1 MKLLE
6 LKIHPDG
13 PSGWQSNRLIFGKKT
28 TQLYG
33 PNGSGKTPIIQSIV
47 YALGYPV
54 VFRNDISE
62 KCASVELKVDFDGIM
77 YTILRDIG
85 KQFSVT
91 VNGGGEEKRFYDE
104 KEYTAYLL
112 GKWRFEQ
119 PTLLAN
125 DGKPAAPYISTFLPL
140 IYLDQD
146 DGYSS
151 IYKSQKTFIKDQFSE
166 MMRIAFGLPPKNSFT
181 RKKDVIK
188 AKEKLDV
195 LDIRVTNKRKVLDEL
210 KVSVVKARSLD
221 ELENELKILREEL
234 NELKKNKAAKSS
246 SMSGIDALILEKRSE
261 HKEIISR
268 ISDLRS
274 RVYGIESIRSE
285 IETEIN
291 TLSLNE
297 EARKVFHSFEEIC
310 ASKKC
315 GLFFSSAESYGKN
328 LLYLRD
334 QIKDLERN
342 AEVSKIKITTLE
354 ENKSRCEREI
364 QIFSEKRE
372 SVKEASEVEGLVE
385 AVGELTERIFELEY
399 ERKTLEKLDDSE
411 SDFVMLLNE
420 RENVLNLY
428 NELASNRNTSSV
440 ESARIRNELR
450 NKIIYWLDVLRTS
463 NVSRDVSIS
472 PDFYFDFGGEK
483 INQIKGS
490 TRVRVVLSIHAAI
503 FEMVLD
509 NEESGL
515 KFYIMDTPKQHE
527 MHNVDL
533 SDYIG
538 TLESLAKRKN
548 AQIIFST
555 TEYHYQCT
563 EGDNEWQPEYEGKD
577 HKMFLKT
584 YKD

>member
-6 LKIHPDG
+6 LKIHPEG
-13 PSGWQSNRLIFGKKT
+13 QSGWQSNRLTFGEKI

-54 VFRNDISE
+54 VFRNDINE
-62 KCASVELKVDFDGIM
+62 KCASVELKVDFDGVT
-77 YTILRDIG
+77 YTLLRDIG
-85 KQFSVT
+85 KQFSVAVT
-91 VNGGGEEKRFYDE
+91 GSDEEERFYDE
-104 KEYTAYLL
+104 KEYTSYLFD
-112 GKWRFEQ
+112 KWGFEI
-119 PTLLAN
+119 PTLLTN

-166 MMRIAFGLPPKNSFT
+166 MMRIAFGLPAKNSFT
-181 RKKDVIK
+181 RKKDVIN
-188 AKEKLDV
+188 AKDKLDA
-195 LDIRVTNKRKVLDEL
+195 LDIRVANKRKVLDEL
-210 KVSVVKARSLD
+210 RESVDNTRSQE
-221 ELENELKILREEL
+221 ELANEIQILRDEL
-234 NELKKNKAAKSS
+234 NELRKNKAAKSS
-246 SMSGIDALILEKRSE
+246 SMSGIDTLILEKRGE
-261 HKEIISR
+261 HKEIVFRINDFKSR
-268 ISDLRS
+268 ID
-274 RVYGIESIRSE
+274 GIQSIKSE

-310 ASKKC
+310 ASEKC

-342 AEVSKIKITTLE
+342 AEVSKIKISTLE
-354 ENKSRCEREI
+354 ENKLQCEREI
-364 QIFSEKRE
+364 QKLAEKRE
-372 SVKEASEVEGLVE
+372 TVQEAGEVEGLVE

-399 ERKTLEKLDDSE
+399 ERKALEKFEDNE
-411 SDFVMLLNE
+411 NEFVLLLNE
-420 RENVLNLY
+420 RESALNNY
-428 NELASNRNTSSV
+428 NELSSNKNASSV

-450 NKIIYWLDVLRTS
+450 NKIIFWLDVLRTS
-463 NVSRDVSIS
+463 NVSRELSIS

-503 FEMVLD
+503 FEMLINKD
-509 NEESGL
+509 DTGL
-515 KFYIMDTPKQHE
+515 KFYILDTPKQHE

-533 SDYIG
+533 SDYIEK
-538 TLESLAKRKN
+538 LESLAKMKN

-555 TEYHYQCT
+555 TEYHYQCSD
-563 EGDNEWQPEYEGKD
+563 GDREWVPEYEGKD
-577 HKMFLKT
+577 HNMFLRTK
-584 YKD
+584 